1 MKLQQLR
8 KLIKEE
14 LETALAEAP
23 AEEKVHKLE
32 KDELG
37 KFYVVTKPSQPKE
50 NNIHET
56 NIMEFA
62 KKIKS
67 GELDEARIV
76 GVYEK
81 SGSAKTKSK
90 ELLDE
95 IESEMN
101 ELKTHMDDYRS
112 KKGELDGAK
121 SKAAEIIKKYKK

>member
-23 AEEKVHKLE
+23 IEETTHKLE

-81 SGSAKTKSK
+81 SGAAKTKSK

-95 IESEMN
+95 IDIEMN
-101 ELKTHMDDYRS
+101 ELKTHMDDFRS
-112 KKGELDGAK
+112 KKSELKYKQVAVK
-121 SKAAEIIKKYKK
+121 TIIDKYKK

>member
-23 AEEKVHKLE
+23 AEEKAHKLE

-37 KFYVVTKPSQPKE
+37 KFYVVTKPTQPKE

-112 KKGELDGAK
+112 KKSELDGAK
-121 SKAAEIIKKYKK
+121 TKAAEIIKKYKK

>member
-1 MKLQQLR
+1 
-8 KLIKEE
+8 
-14 LETALAEAP
+14 
-23 AEEKVHKLE
+23 
-32 KDELG
+32 
-37 KFYVVTKPSQPKE
+37 
-50 NNIHET
+50 
-56 NIMEFA
+56 MEFA

-67 GELDEARIV
+67 GELDETRIV

-81 SGSAKTKSK
+81 SGAAKTKSK

-121 SKAAEIIKKYKK
+121 AKAAEIIKKYKK

>member
-81 SGSAKTKSK
+81 SGAAKTKSK
-90 ELLDE
+90 ELATNSQTKLSQVSR
-95 IESEMN
+95 I
-101 ELKTHMDDYRS
+101 
-112 KKGELDGAK
+112 
-121 SKAAEIIKKYKK
+121 